1 MEDIG
6 LSDMLPRENRLRKNK
21 DIKNVLTRGKPV
33 REDFLFLKIVKNGL
47 RSPRFAIVVGKNLSK
62 KAVVRN
68 KLKRRISEIIRI
80 RLKINEIKPVDGVVI
95 ALPGAERMDF
105 SGLKQAIE
113 KIFAKA
119 KLIK

>member
-1 MEDIG
+1 
-6 LSDMLPRENRLRKNK
+6 MLPRENRLRKNK

-80 RLKINEIKPVDGVVI
+80 KLKMNEIKPVDGVVI

-119 KLIK
+119 KLI